1 MSGRALVRA
10 CAAGAVV
17 VALAA
22 SSAARAADAFQVDL
36 DLPVRYTD
44 NALIDASRLTSW
56 HTDPSLGASWTHPFA
71 LAPIAFAATLTLDSD
86 RYSSVKDANARTVD
100 GDLSF
105 RFDTGRRADAQA
117 LQVTLGYNPSWRNG
131 TTQGGYLLF
140 ERTLGWRADG
150 VRLDDGDSL
159 DDAAATLKLPLTLT
173 RSLAPYDRD
182 SFELKFKP
190 EFTHTR
196 AARTD
201 AAGDTRAPFW
211 NEVTVSLEVSR
222 QWYAW
227 REDDGRRRDY
237 SVNPVVTFS
246 HALTDT
252 ATLTFDIGFTR
263 VFSTT
268 ESARYRQWD
277 IGPTLSFVWN
287 L

>member
-1 MSGRALVRA
+1 MGGRALVRA
-10 CAAGAVV
+10 CAAGAVLA
-17 VALAA
+17 ALAA
-22 SSAARAADAFQVDL
+22 PSAGRAADTVEIDL
-36 DLPVRYTD
+36 DVPVRYTD
-44 NALIDASRLTSW
+44 NARIDASRLASW
-56 HTDPSLGASWTHPFA
+56 HTDPGLGATWTHPFA
-71 LAPIAFAATLTLDSD
+71 LAPIDFAATLTLDSD

-105 RFDTGRRADAQA
+105 RFDTGRRTDAQA
-117 LQVTLGYNPSWRNG
+117 LQITLGYNPSWSNG
-131 TTQGGYLLF
+131 TTQGIYLLF
-140 ERTLGWRADG
+140 ERTLGWRAGG
-150 VRLDDGDSL
+150 VRLDDDDSL
-159 DDAAATLKLPLTLT
+159 DDAATTVKLPLTLT

-190 EFTHTR
+190 EITR
-196 AARTD
+196 TLGARTD
-201 AAGDTRAPFW
+201 AAGHTRAPFW
-211 NEVTVSLEVSR
+211 NEIAVSLEIVR
-222 QWYAW
+222 LWYAW

-237 SVNPVVTFS
+237 SVNPVVTLR

-252 ATLTFDIGFTR
+252 ATLKFDIGFTR